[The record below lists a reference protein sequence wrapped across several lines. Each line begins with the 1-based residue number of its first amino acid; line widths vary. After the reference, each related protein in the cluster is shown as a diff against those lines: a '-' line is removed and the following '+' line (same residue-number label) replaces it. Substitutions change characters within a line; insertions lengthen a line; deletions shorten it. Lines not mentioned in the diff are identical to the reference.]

1 MDDSTDRPVTWSPED
16 IYESSDAFWAALER
30 VKTRLE
36 ERSEL
41 IEDPSDAVA
50 LLRTYEA
57 VMPVVERLVAYARV
71 TYYTDMRSRDARNRV
86 RESRQ
91 LFAEA
96 RALRVALRDTLAP
109 SSESELED
117 LLARSDIRRRETFLR
132 YLTSLQPN
140 SDIEGFERM
149 LHRLEPVISA
159 PESLHEAVLSDVSS
173 AADLNG
179 TNEDDRIRNSDFA
192 AALTE
197 RDRDERE
204 RAYRTFQEELAT
216 REDSIAGI
224 LRTAVLRDE
233 RIAEDRGFDSALEA
247 TLRPH
252 GLTVDQYRRYITT
265 VRENETVATA
275 HLRRRRRRLGV
286 DQLHIWDLY
295 VPLETESVDVSYSQ
309 ACDYIST
316 SAELVSSTY
325 KSAVQQ
331 VFDEGWIEVYPG
343 RRKRDKA
350 HTHSPYGVHPYVMAN
365 YRGDLRSTFTL
376 AHEVGHAVHARFTNE
391 NQRYV
396 HTQPPTFVSE
406 IPSTFQE
413 LLLARHL
420 ISNGGPRLR
429 SKTIEYVLQLFWN
442 KFFRRTLW
450 SDFERRAHE
459 AIENRSRLGAA
470 RINQLFEACLV
481 SHWPVLTC
489 TEAATRAWQRVP
501 DFYTPYTAWKYAFGI
516 TIATAI
522 ETRLDGGHTGPED
535 YLAFLEA
542 GSSERPSCLLEHL
555 GVRFDDAAVGAVF
568 DRVEQLLQ
576 RSDTCSYDQ

>member
-1 MDDSTDRPVTWSPED
+1 MDDSTDRSVTWSPED
-16 IYESSDAFWAALER
+16 IYESSDAFWTSLER
-30 VKTRLE
+30 VSARLDD
-36 ERSEL
+36 RSAL
-41 IEDPSDAVA
+41 IEEPSDAIA

-57 VMPVVERLVAYARV
+57 IMPVVERLVAYARV
-71 TYYTDMRSRDARNRV
+71 TYYTNLRSRDARNRV
-86 RESRQ
+86 RESRR

-96 RALRVALRDTLAP
+96 RALRVALRDTLATY
-109 SSESELED
+109 SESELAD
-117 LLARSDIRRRETFLR
+117 LLAHSDLRRRETFLC

-140 SDIEGFERM
+140 STIEGFART

-159 PESLHEAVLSDVSS
+159 PESLHEDVLSDVSS
-173 AADLNG
+173 AVGLNG
-179 TNEDDRIRNSDFA
+179 TNEDGQLRNSDFA
-192 AALTE
+192 AALTG
-197 RDRDERE
+197 RDRNDRE
-204 RAYRTFQEELAT
+204 QAYRAVQQELAT

-224 LRTAVLRDE
+224 LSTAVLRDE
-233 RIAEDRGFDSALEA
+233 RIAKDRGFDSALEA

-252 GLTVDQYRRYITT
+252 GLTADQYRRYVTT
-265 VRENETVATA
+265 VRENATA
-275 HLRRRRRRLGV
+275 TTHLRRRRRRLGV

-295 VPLETESVDVSYSQ
+295 VPLDTESVDVPYSQ
-309 ACDYIST
+309 ACDYIVT
-316 SAELVSSTY
+316 SAELVSSAY

-343 RRKRDKA
+343 RQKRDKA

-365 YRGDLRSTFTL
+365 YRGNLRSMFTL

-413 LLLARHL
+413 LLLARYI
-420 ISNGGPRLR
+420 ISNGGTRLR
-429 SKTIEYVLQLFWN
+429 SQTIEYVLQLVWN

-450 SDFERRAHE
+450 SDFERRVHE

-470 RINQLFEACLV
+470 RINRLFEECLG
-481 SHWPVLTC
+481 SHWPVVTC
-489 TEAATRAWQRVP
+489 TEAATREWQRIP

-516 TIATAI
+516 TIAISI
-522 ETRLDGGHTGPED
+522 ETRLDGNHTGPED
-535 YLAFLEA
+535 YLTFLKA
-542 GSSERPSCLLEHL
+542 GSSERPSTLLERL

-576 RSDTCSYDQ
+576 RIDTGSV